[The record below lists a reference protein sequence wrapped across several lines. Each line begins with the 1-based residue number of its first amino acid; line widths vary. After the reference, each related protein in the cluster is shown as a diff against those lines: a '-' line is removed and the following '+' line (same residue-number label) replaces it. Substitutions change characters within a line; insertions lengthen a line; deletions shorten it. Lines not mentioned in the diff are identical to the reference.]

1 MMILNFSLD
10 FRGLFKSVPQMTEKY
25 LILSLNLVK
34 LYTNNSKFFH
44 IRPLP
49 LRVPCGVQ
57 TLPTIFLDVFIPSAI
72 YRPLRE
78 RYRSS
83 YFPT

>member
-1 MMILNFSLD
+1 MMILNFSLE
-10 FRGLFKSVPQMTEKY
+10 FRGLFNSVPQMTEKY

-34 LYTNNSKFFH
+34 LYTDNSKFFH

-57 TLPTIFLDVFIPSAI
+57 TLPTIMMI
-72 YRPLRE
+72 YTRCRISHPFRLGL
-78 RYRSS
+78 
-83 YFPT
+83 FHV

>member
-1 MMILNFSLD
+1 MMILIFGLE
-10 FRGLFKSVPQMTEKY
+10 FRGLFNSVHQMTEKY

-34 LYTNNSKFFH
+34 LYTDDSKFFH

-57 TLPTIFLDVFIPSAI
+57 TLPSINRKCRAG
-72 YRPLRE
+72 
-78 RYRSS
+78 S
-83 YFPT
+83 YGAGR